1 MDPKKTQRQIWHRDQ
16 IGSSA
21 SVIQTQTLLTRS
33 IVLDDTTL
41 ILVRQGSKKVS
52 RENHEM
58 LLTAGDAVLVAAACP
73 LDVTNILSPQT
84 ATYEADW
91 LSFPGS
97 LSAELPHALHNLSDS
112 FRCAFY
118 HTTAAIIDS
127 TGVPARV
134 AAKRMEEMT
143 LWLEE
148 WGVRLAPAKTEKLS
162 QKVRKLLTGDPAREW
177 FAAEVAQHFAMSEAT
192 FRRRLSMENAAFQQ
206 LLTEVR
212 MCHALTLLQVTDLS
226 VTQVALAVGYESP
239 SKFTVRFRTR
249 FGFNPGQ
256 IHAKMAVA

>member
-1 MDPKKTQRQIWHRDQ
+1 MDPQKTQRKIWHRDQ
-16 IGSSA
+16 IGSTA

-33 IVLDDTTL
+33 LVLDDTAL
-41 ILVRQGSKKVS
+41 ILVRQGSKRVS
-52 RENHEM
+52 WEHHDL
-58 LLTAGDAVLVAAACP
+58 LLTAGDAVLVTAACP
-73 LDVTNILSPQT
+73 LDVTNILSAHT
-84 ATYEADW
+84 GTYAADW

-97 LSAELPHALHNLSDS
+97 LSAAMPHALYNLSDS
-112 FRCAFY
+112 FRSAFD
-118 HTTAAIIDS
+118 HTAAAIIDS

-143 LWLEE
+143 LWLEDF
-148 WGVRLAPAKTEKLS
+148 GVRLAPAKTEKLS
-162 QKVRKLLTGDPAREW
+162 LKVRKLVAGDPAREW
-177 FAAEVAQHFAMSEAT
+177 LAAEVAQHFAMSEAT

-239 SKFTVRFRTR
+239 SKFTVRFRSR

-256 IHAKMAVA
+256 IHAKMALA